1 MMHDGSRRRRRRSAF
16 LAPICALLLLSG
28 CRDLTTEEEA
38 GYEPAAVEPIE
49 GSDVARVI
57 LTDDAAR
64 RIRLDTA
71 PVTSQGELTVVPES
85 AIWVDVNGDEWVYT
99 NPETLVFVRAQVV
112 VDRYESGSAF
122 LRDGPAP
129 GTEVASI
136 GVPQLIG
143 SEFGI

>member
-1 MMHDGSRRRRRRSAF
+1 MYGGSLRRRRRSTL
-16 LAPICALLLLSG
+16 LAPVCALLLLSG
-28 CRDLTTEEEA
+28 CRDLTTEEET

-49 GSDVARVI
+49 GSELARVI

-64 RIRLDTA
+64 RIRLDTT

-112 VDRYESGSAF
+112 VDRYEAGSAL

>member
-1 MMHDGSRRRRRRSAF
+1 MMYDGSLRRRRLPTL
-16 LAPICALLLLSG
+16 LAPVCALLLLSG
-28 CRDLTTEEEA
+28 CRDLTTEEET

-49 GSDVARVI
+49 GSELARVI

-64 RIRLDTA
+64 RIGLDTT

-112 VDRYESGSAF
+112 VDRYEAGSAL